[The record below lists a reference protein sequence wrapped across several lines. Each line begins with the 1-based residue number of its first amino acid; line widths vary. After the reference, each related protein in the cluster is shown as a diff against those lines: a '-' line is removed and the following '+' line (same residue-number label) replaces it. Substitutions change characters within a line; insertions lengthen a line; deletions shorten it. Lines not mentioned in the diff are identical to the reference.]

1 MKLVTLKQLVENW
14 WRFTETITHSD
25 IETLEW
31 DELMLLLNI
40 SCPDAEGQSI
50 EISDIDMSTYRT
62 PAVSFTIVKV

>member
-1 MKLVTLKQLVENW
+1 MKIITLNQLLNNW

-40 SCPDAEGQSI
+40 CCPDAEGQSI
-50 EISDIDMSTYRT
+50 EISDIDMTTYRT
-62 PAVSFTIVKV
+62 PAVSFSLIE